1 MKVGIEMDEDAAV
14 QTLRRSVIVPGTP
27 AMTFLGAVCADSY
40 DRLLAPSLEREL
52 RGNLTEL
59 AAESAIRNFALNLR
73 PLLMQPPV
81 KGHVTM
87 GLDPGYAHGCKV
99 AVVAATGRVL
109 DTAVVYPTFS
119 ERKSRRPS
127 TRWRGSSARTVWS
140 TSPSATARP
149 RARPR
154 P

>member
-1 MKVGIEMDEDAAV
+1 MKIGIEMDEDAAV

-87 GLDPGYAHGCKV
+87 GA
-99 AVVAATGRVL
+99 
-109 DTAVVYPTFS
+109 
-119 ERKSRRPS
+119 
-127 TRWRGSSARTVWS
+127 
-140 TSPSATARP
+140 
-149 RARPR
+149 
-154 P
+154 